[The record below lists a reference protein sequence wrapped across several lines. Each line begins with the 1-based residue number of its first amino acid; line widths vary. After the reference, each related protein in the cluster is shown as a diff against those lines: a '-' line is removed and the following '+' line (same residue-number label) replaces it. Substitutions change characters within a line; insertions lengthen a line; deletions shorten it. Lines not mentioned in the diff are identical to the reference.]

1 MILNERLQQRLNND
15 NNDLQQV
22 PFDVHNNDWQKLRIM
37 LTVVIVAN
45 RYFKLSA
52 NQALR
57 AMQNP

>member
-15 NNDLQQV
+15 INDLQQV

-57 AMQNP
+57 AMQNR

>member
-15 NNDLQQV
+15 INDLQQV
-22 PFDVHNNDWQKLRIM
+22 PFDVHNNDWQKVHIM

-57 AMQNP
+57 AMQNR

>member
-15 NNDLQQV
+15 INDLQQV
-22 PFDVHNNDWQKLRIM
+22 PFDVHNNDWQQLRIM

-57 AMQNP
+57 AMQNR

>member
-1 MILNERLQQRLNND
+1 MILNERLQQRLSND
-15 NNDLQQV
+15 INDLQQV
-22 PFDVHNNDWQKLRIM
+22 PFDVHNNDWQQLRIM

>member
-15 NNDLQQV
+15 INDLQQV
-22 PFDVHNNDWQKLRIM
+22 PFDVHNNDWQKVRIM

>member
-15 NNDLQQV
+15 INDLQQV
-22 PFDVHNNDWQKLRIM
+22 PFDVHNNDWQKVRIM

-57 AMQNP
+57 AMQNR

>member
-15 NNDLQQV
+15 INDLQQV
-22 PFDVHNNDWQKLRIM
+22 PFDVHNNDWQQLRIM